1 MIYVCSVIL
10 ICTVDLRATCVF
22 CPAEVEAAAGQE
34 RGGEH
39 GVSSGQDGGG
49 LPPLFRGSGD
59 RPSQY
64 PH

>member
-1 MIYVCSVIL
+1 M
-10 ICTVDLRATCVF
+10 F

-39 GVSSGQDGGG
+39 GISSGQDGGG